1 MNSPRCPANNYLLLA
16 LNSRQHQRFRI
27 SGRSFLTFL
36 NVLKLKPF
44 SSTSFVDLFLR
55 FVSRTVAIVLK
66 KWQILVHVFPAN
78 VRHTRGWNPKQIRR
92 TMTVRNDLKENG
104 KHEHLITVTYLG

>member
-1 MNSPRCPANNYLLLA
+1 M
-16 LNSRQHQRFRI
+16 
-27 SGRSFLTFL
+27 SG
-36 NVLKLKPF
+36 
-44 SSTSFVDLFLR
+44 
-55 FVSRTVAIVLK
+55 TVAIVLK

-78 VRHTRGWNPKQIRR
+78 VLRTRGWNPKQVRQ